1 MYKMLSNFLLKV
13 DNSKNIIF
21 ILSALVSTSILF
33 RFLYFPYEIP
43 VFLDSI
49 GYFYYAYEIT
59 QTGNLPSEYFANN
72 GWPAFLSLFF
82 SLVEKDNFFD
92 FVYVQ
97 RSIAIII
104 SSITAI
110 PIFFLCKKFVETKY
124 AIIAA
129 IVFTFSPRLVLNSIQ
144 GLSEPLTIF
153 LFSMT
158 LVLLLNN
165 KMKYTFVAFTMS
177 SLLVLVRSELL
188 LVIIP
193 LSIIFFIKHKK
204 ESKVYFKFIIV
215 ISIFFL
221 ILTPMIYLKIEATGQ
236 DGLTSQFTGG
246 ISHMSERVIAEKQPE
261 DALTNPYPEEWQNNK
276 LENFLTR
283 AITSLV
289 KYVGFALFPGLILF
303 VLLGIFL
310 ITKKWKKIFK
320 DYRSMSLILFIPFLI
335 IPMLYAY
342 GRGIEESRYIFI
354 LFPIFII
361 PASYAVKKLTSK
373 NYKIISLS
381 IVLFILISSLLF
393 IEYNKLDYNHEKES
407 FLISKDI
414 VNLTTVINANPIDGN
429 YLTIAKIIQ
438 KWPDTHIEFSDK
450 KFKYSSL
457 GFNSIND
464 FIIENK
470 KFGLSHIVT
479 DGKDHGSKFTK
490 DIFHNNYK
498 YTYLTKIYDSTENG
512 YEYKVIIFKINYD
525 KFLEI
530 AENNLK

>member
-414 VNLTTVINANPIDGN
+414 VNLTTVINADPIDGN
-429 YLTIAKIIQ
+429 YLTVAKIIQ

-479 DGKDHGSKFTK
+479 DGKDHGSEFTK
-490 DIFHNNYK
+490 DIFHNNFK
-498 YTYLTKIYDSTENG
+498 YPYLIKIYDSTENG
-512 YEYKVIIFKINYD
+512 YEYKVIIFEINY
-525 KFLEI
+525 EI
-530 AENNLK
+530 FYKTDRIMLR

>member
-1 MYKMLSNFLLKV
+1 MLSNFLLKV

-21 ILSALVSTSILF
+21 ILLVLVSSAIVF

-43 VFLDSI
+43 IVLDSFA
-49 GYFYYAYEIT
+49 YFYYAYEIS

-72 GWPAFLSLFF
+72 GWPTFLSLFF
-82 SLVEKDNFFD
+82 SLVEKDNFLE
-92 FVYVQ
+92 FVYMQ

-104 SSITAI
+104 SSITII

-129 IVFTFSPRLVLNSIQ
+129 IIFTFSPRLVINSIQ
-144 GLSEPLTIF
+144 GLTEPVTIF

-158 LVLLLNN
+158 LMLLFTN
-165 KMKYTFVAFTMS
+165 KIKYTFMAFSMA
-177 SLLVLVRSELL
+177 SLLVLVRSEA
-188 LVIIP
+188 LVVIVP

-204 ESKVYFKFIIV
+204 ESKVFLKFIIV

-320 DYRSMSLILFIPFLI
+320 DYRSMSLILFIPFLA

-354 LFPIFII
+354 LLPIFIV

-373 NYKIISLS
+373 NYKIISLL
-381 IVLFILISSLLF
+381 IILFILISSLLF
-393 IEYNKLDYNHEKES
+393 IEYNKIDYNHEKES
-407 FLISKDI
+407 FWISKDI
-414 VNLTTVINANPIDGN
+414 VNLTTVINADPIDGN
-429 YLTIAKIIQ
+429 YLTVAKMFQ
-438 KWPDTHIEFSDK
+438 KWPDMNLQESDK

-457 GFNSIND
+457 GFNSID
-464 FIIENK
+464 DYIIENK
-470 KFGLSHIVT
+470 ELGLSHIVT
-479 DGKDHGSKFTK
+479 DGKNHGSEFTK
-490 DIFHNNYK
+490 DIFYNEFNYP
-498 YTYLTKIYDSTENG
+498 YLTKIYDSSEIG
-512 YEYKVIIFKINYD
+512 YAYKVKIFEINYEN
-525 KFLEI
+525 FYEI
-530 AENNLK
+530 EIKKIDEKK

>member
-1 MYKMLSNFLLKV
+1 MINKMLSNFLLKV

-21 ILSALVSTSILF
+21 ILLTLVTSAIVF
-33 RFLYFPYEIP
+33 RFLYFPYEFPI
-43 VFLDSI
+43 FLDSFE
-49 GYFYYAYEIT
+49 YFYYAYEIT
-59 QTGNLPSEYFANN
+59 QTGNLPLNYFPNN

-82 SLVEKDNFFD
+82 NLLEKNNFFE
-92 FVYVQ
+92 FVYMQ

-104 SSITAI
+104 SSITII

-124 AIIAA
+124 AIIGA
-129 IVFTFSPRLVLNSIQ
+129 IIFTFSPRLVLNSIQ
-144 GLSEPLTIF
+144 GLTEPLTIF

-158 LVLLLNN
+158 LMLLFTN
-165 KMKYTFVAFTMS
+165 KIKYTFMAFSMA
-177 SLLVLVRSELL
+177 SLLVLVRSETLL
-188 LVIIP
+188 IIIP

-204 ESKVYFKFIIV
+204 ESRVFLKFIIV
-215 ISIFFL
+215 ISIFLL
-221 ILTPMIYLKIEATGQ
+221 ILTPMIYLRIEATGQ
-236 DGLTSQFTGG
+236 DGLTSQFGG
-246 ISHMSERVIAEKQPE
+246 GLSHMSQHVISEISQTE
-261 DALTNPYPEEWQNNK
+261 DTYPEEWQNNK

-289 KYVGFALFPGLILF
+289 KYVGFALFPGLIFF
-303 VLLGIFL
+303 VLLGIL
-310 ITKKWKKIFK
+310 LVTKKWKKILK
-320 DYRSMSLILFIPFLI
+320 DYRSLSLMLFIPFLA

-354 LFPIFII
+354 LFPIFIV

>member
-72 GWPAFLSLFF
+72 GWPTFLSLFF

-414 VNLTTVINANPIDGN
+414 VNLTTVINADPIDGN
-429 YLTIAKIIQ
+429 YLTVAKIIQ

-479 DGKDHGSKFTK
+479 DGKDHGSEFTK
-490 DIFHNNYK
+490 DIFHNNFK
-498 YTYLTKIYDSTENG
+498 YPYLIKIYDSTENG
-512 YEYKVIIFKINYD
+512 YEYKVIIFEINY
-525 KFLEI
+525 EI
-530 AENNLK
+530 FYKTDRIMLR